1 MKANHHGS
9 WDANSAAFLAALRPR
24 VIVVTARAEGHPAV
38 NTWHRL
44 TSKALWPGERDIFVT
59 HVSEATARTTYGII
73 GVKVWIYK
81 GEILDKEV
89 DQ

>member
-1 MKANHHGS
+1 MKFTISRGS
-9 WDANSAAFLAALRPR
+9 STACATSADIDYGF
-24 VIVVTARAEGHPAV
+24 AEAH
-38 NTWHRL
+38 
-44 TSKALWPGERDIFVT
+44 
-59 HVSEATARTTYGII
+59 TTYGII